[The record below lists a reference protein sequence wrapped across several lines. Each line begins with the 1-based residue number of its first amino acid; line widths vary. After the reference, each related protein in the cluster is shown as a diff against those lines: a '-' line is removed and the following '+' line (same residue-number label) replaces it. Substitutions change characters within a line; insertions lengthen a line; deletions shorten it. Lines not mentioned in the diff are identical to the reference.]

1 MTSRSTT
8 EATAHGDPSL
18 LAAVA
23 RVQALYIRD
32 AQPSE
37 LFNTVLDT
45 LLETTG
51 SEYGFIGEVL
61 HDEAGRPYLKTYAIS
76 DISWNEETH
85 ATYEAARGTGMEFRN
100 LNTLFGAALV
110 SCEPVISNAPGS
122 DPRAGGRP
130 AGHPPLRAFL
140 GAPVLADGRMVG
152 LVGLANRVGGYDE
165 ALLDMLNPLLL
176 ACGSIIERF
185 RYEQARGQAEMTL
198 AESRSRYKAIFE
210 TVVDGIITID
220 ERGRIDAFNPAA
232 ERIFGYTAGEVIGR
246 NVSLL
251 MPEPDRSAHD
261 GYLANYLRTGRAGVI
276 GIGREVTGR
285 RKDGSTFPM
294 ELAVAEKNIGGQRRF
309 NGIVRDISARKAVE
323 RRLQETLAL
332 QSAILSSASY
342 GIISTDAE
350 GVIRAFNA
358 AAEGI
363 LGYRAGEVVGQQ
375 VPTLFHDPDELA
387 ADAAAVSAELG
398 RPVAPG
404 AETFAQHIA
413 TGAYEREW
421 TYIRKDGSRVPVRLS
436 VSALRDE
443 SGSPAGFLGIVSDVS
458 EQRRAREQLQR
469 FSSEMQAIFTLS
481 PDGFVVQ
488 DEGGR
493 VTYSNPAFL
502 ALTGLAIDTL
512 QGASE
517 DELDRRLAALCEPE
531 HALAPMAAMPDGASD
546 ALHLA
551 RPRAAIL
558 KRSVRRIQG
567 EGGRPLGRV
576 LYFRDISSEMELQR
590 MKSEFLA
597 TAAHELRTPLASIL
611 GFSELLMSQ
620 DYDAETR
627 RDLVETIHRQ
637 SSNMVGLVS
646 ELLDLARIEV
656 RAGKDFN
663 IRAQALLPIIDATV
677 RHLMV
682 PGDPRKVTLR
692 LASSLPPVMV
702 DADKLEQALLN
713 LLANAYKYSPDGGVI
728 ELATL
733 TRHGAGGPQI
743 GIAVTDHGIG
753 MASDVAARVGER
765 FYRADNAGGI
775 PGTGLGLSLVKEI
788 LEFHHGELQIE
799 SRPGAGATVTLWL
812 PAVQASATLA

>member
-1 MTSRSTT
+1 
-8 EATAHGDPSL
+8 
-18 LAAVA
+18 
-23 RVQALYIRD
+23 
-32 AQPSE
+32 
-37 LFNTVLDT
+37 
-45 LLETTG
+45 
-51 SEYGFIGEVL
+51 
-61 HDEAGRPYLKTYAIS
+61 
-76 DISWNEETH
+76 
-85 ATYEAARGTGMEFRN
+85 
-100 LNTLFGAALV
+100 
-110 SCEPVISNAPGS
+110 
-122 DPRAGGRP
+122 
-130 AGHPPLRAFL
+130 
-140 GAPVLADGRMVG
+140 
-152 LVGLANRVGGYDE
+152 
-165 ALLDMLNPLLL
+165 ML
-176 ACGSIIERF
+176 
-185 RYEQARGQAEMTL
+185 L
-198 AESRSRYKAIFE
+198 AESRTRYKAIFE

-232 ERIFGYTAGEVIGR
+232 ERIFGYTPGEVIGR

-261 GYLANYLRTGRAGVI
+261 GYLANYLRTGHAGMI

-294 ELAVAEKNIGGQRRF
+294 DLAVAEESIGGRRHF

-323 RRLQETLAL
+323 RRLQETLSL

-375 VPTLFHDPDELA
+375 VPSLLFHDPDELA

-443 SGSPAGFLGIVSDVS
+443 SGSPAGFLGIFSDVS

-493 VTYSNPAFL
+493 LTYANPAFL

-517 DELDRRLAALCEPE
+517 DELDRRLAALCEPG

-546 ALHLA
+546 VLHLA
-551 RPRAAIL
+551 RPRAAVL

-576 LYFRDISSEMELQR
+576 LYFRDISSEMELHR

-637 SSNMVGLVS
+637 SSNLVGLVN

-692 LASSLPPVMV
+692 LAGSLPPVMV

-713 LLANAYKYSPDGGVI
+713 LLANAYKYSPDGGAI

-733 TRHGAGGPQI
+733 TRQGAGGPQV

-753 MASDVAARVGER
+753 MNADATARIGER
-765 FYRADNAGGI
+765 FYRADNAGDI
-775 PGTGLGLSLVKEI
+775 PGAGLGLSLVKEI
-788 LEFHHGELQIE
+788 LEIHRGELQVE
-799 SRPGAGATVTLWL
+799 SRPGEGATVILWL
-812 PAVQASATLA
+812 PAVDASTTPA